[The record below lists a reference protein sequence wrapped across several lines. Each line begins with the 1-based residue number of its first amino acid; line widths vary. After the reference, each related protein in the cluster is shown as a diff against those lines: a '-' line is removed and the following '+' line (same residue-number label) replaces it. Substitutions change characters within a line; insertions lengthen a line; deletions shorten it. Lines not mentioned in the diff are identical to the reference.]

1 MERAVAAAQRARL
14 KEKAAARKAKND
26 FRSLGFS
33 GLRCAWA
40 AEGGL
45 LEVLK
50 WARENDCPLDEWT
63 RLFATEM
70 GYVES

>member
-1 MERAVAAAQRARL
+1 M
-14 KEKAAARKAKND
+14 
-26 FRSLGFS
+26 FS

-63 RLFATEM
+63 RLFAASK